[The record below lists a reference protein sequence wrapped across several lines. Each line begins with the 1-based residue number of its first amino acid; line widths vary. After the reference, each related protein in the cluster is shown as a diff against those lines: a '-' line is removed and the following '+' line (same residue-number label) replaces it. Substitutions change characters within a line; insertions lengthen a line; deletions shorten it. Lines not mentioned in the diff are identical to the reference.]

1 MRSKRQIVTYS
12 ATIILIYVLWYI
24 LSLILGSNLLPDPFI
39 VFLRGFQ
46 EIATVDFWLH
56 VEASSFRLLAG
67 LLIAFILAVPAGLV
81 LGSNPKLDNLFAPL
95 IYLGYPVPK
104 IVLMPIIFVLFGL
117 GDTGK
122 IVLLAMIVF
131 FQLLITTRD
140 SARKITKEI
149 MLSFQSLGGTHWD
162 YYLHVVW
169 PVSLPGVF
177 TSLRIGTGTAVA
189 VLFFVESIATSRGL
203 GAYIIDSWG
212 RADYATMFV
221 GIISLSIMGI
231 VLYEF
236 FDLLE
241 RNFSKWKIQQNTNTL
256 R

>member
-1 MRSKRQIVTYS
+1 MQKRQFIIYTV
-12 ATIILIYVLWYI
+12 TIILIYVCWYI
-24 LSLILGSNLLPDPFI
+24 LSLLLGSNILPDPFV
-39 VFLRGFQ
+39 VFIRGFQ
-46 EIATVDFWLH
+46 EIITIDFWRH
-56 VEASSFRLLAG
+56 AEASLFRLLSG
-67 LLIAFILAVPAGLV
+67 LIIAFLLATPAGLF
-81 LGSNPKLDNLFAPL
+81 LGSNPKLDNIFAPF
-95 IYLGYPVPK
+95 IYLGYPIPK

-122 IVLLAMIVF
+122 IVLITMIIF

-140 SARKITKEI
+140 SARKITRETT
-149 MLSFQSLGGTHWD
+149 LSFQSLGGTRLD

-189 VLFFVESIATSRGL
+189 VLFFVESIATSKGL

-221 GIISLSIMGI
+221 GIIALSIIGI
-231 VLYEF
+231 LLYEF

-241 RNFSKWKIQQNTNTL
+241 RKLCRWKTG
-256 R
+256 